1 MADDE
6 LNQVLESSALEQ
18 EEKQP
23 LPFSVERLDLA
34 SANLPPGRYSGW
46 LSLNDLDVKFHAG
59 ELAIIAGRT
68 GHGKTSTLV
77 CLLTNW
83 LKADVGAAENQGI
96 FLFYT
101 AEEPEV
107 RIYHRLLSILS
118 ADTKA
123 GWSANEI
130 RDYMHDPRQRSDWPD
145 PAGLEQA
152 RRTLRTW
159 EGRLIIVYRPQW
171 TVDDLLVH
179 ARRVSRVR
187 PVAAIVVDYLQRLPV
202 PDEFQGQRRDLQ
214 ISFAARR
221 LKMLAVELFTP
232 VVTAAQVARTSI
244 PDDYWYNLRLANS
257 FEAARPTIRSSRPT
271 LDHLQDGGFEQ
282 EADLVLGLL
291 NYAADYTDNPTRDRA
306 AAPSMPLEIGTLK
319 NRYGIPG
326 QWASLAFLGR
336 YGLIRDPELRRA
348 GLYRTGH

>member
-6 LNQVLESSALEQ
+6 LNHLLQSSVLDQ
-18 EEKQP
+18 DEKQP

-34 SANLPPGRYSGW
+34 SANLPPGRKPGW
-46 LSLNDLDVKFHAG
+46 LALNDLDVKFHAG
-59 ELAIIAGRT
+59 ELAVIAGRT

-77 CLLTNW
+77 SLLVNW
-83 LKADVGAAENQGI
+83 LKGETAADQSI
-96 FLFYT
+96 FLFYSS
-101 AEEPEV
+101 EEPEV
-107 RIYHRLLSILS
+107 RIYHRMLAMLS

-130 RDYMHDPRQRSDWPD
+130 RDYLQDSSQRSDWPD

-152 RRTLRTW
+152 RRTLRSW
-159 EGRLIIVYRPQW
+159 EGRLIIVYRPLW
-171 TVDDLLVH
+171 NVDDVLVH

-187 PVAAIVVDYLQRLPV
+187 PVAAILVDYLQRLPV
-202 PDEFQGQRRDLQ
+202 PDELQGLRRDLQ

-244 PDDYWYNLRLANS
+244 PADYWQNLRLANT
-257 FEAARPTIRSSRPT
+257 FEAARTTIRSSRPT

-326 QWASLAFLGR
+326 RWASLAFLGR

-348 GLYRTGH
+348 GLYRTGP

>member
-1 MADDE
+1 MMANDE
-6 LNQVLESSALEQ
+6 LNHLLKSTTLDQ
-18 EEKQP
+18 EDKQP
-23 LPFSVERLDLA
+23 LPFSVERLDLE
-34 SANLPPGRYSGW
+34 SANLPPGRPSGW
-46 LSLNDLDVKFHAG
+46 QAVNDLDVKFHAG

-77 CLLTNW
+77 SLLTNW
-83 LKADVGAAENQGI
+83 LKKEAAASQGI
-96 FLFYT
+96 FLFYS

-107 RIYHRLLSILS
+107 RIYHRILSILS

-130 RDYMHDPRQRSDWPD
+130 RDYMQDPRQRSDWPD
-145 PAGLEQA
+145 PAGLDQA
-152 RRTLRTW
+152 RRTMQTW
-159 EGRLIIVYRPQW
+159 EGHLMVVYRPQW
-171 TVDDLLVH
+171 TVDDVLVH

-187 PVAAIVVDYLQRLPV
+187 PVSAILVDYLQRLPV
-202 PDEFQGQRRDLQ
+202 PDELQGQRRDLQ

-232 VVTAAQVARTSI
+232 VVTAAQVSRDSI
-244 PDDYWYNLRLANS
+244 PEDYWQNLRLANT
-257 FEAARPTIRSSRPT
+257 FEAARTAIRLSRPT

-291 NYAADYTDNPTRDRA
+291 NYAADYTDISIRDRT

-336 YGLIRDPELRRA
+336 HGLIRDPELRRA
-348 GLYRTGH
+348 GLYRQGA